1 MKLLPL
7 LLAALLLSGCA
18 GQALRPA
25 NLFKTE
31 IDFVAD
37 SHLAMV
43 ESLLQELLEKLY
55 RRNPVQL
62 QRATVP
68 VTLEQRHAQLFGQAG
83 RLQFA
88 ELEYREEISAILLG
102 LDPDWEGDRVF
113 AVMTGLTGM
122 LRRAYNYEREFFIL
136 SDLDHQRL
144 YNSARNIEILVW
156 RLNHRHDFDG
166 NPLLL
171 TNSGPDEEQNLSF
184 ERLFGKLIA
193 VQDLLAGITADRTDR
208 TITRLAQSV
217 ATAAFLP

>member
-1 MKLLPL
+1 MRGCL
-7 LLAALLLSGCA
+7 LLLVVMLSGCA
-18 GQALRPA
+18 DQALRPA

-37 SHLAMV
+37 SHLQTC
-43 ESLLQELLEKLY
+43 ETLLQELLEKLY

-62 QRATVP
+62 HRGSAQATI
-68 VTLEQRHAQLFGQAG
+68 TSRHQQLFAEPG
-83 RLQFA
+83 RLRFD
-88 ELEYREEISAILLG
+88 ELGRREEIEAILLG
-102 LDPDWEGDRVF
+102 LDPDWQGDRVF

-136 SDLDHQRL
+136 SELDQQRL

-156 RLNHRHDFDG
+156 RLNHRRNARG
-166 NPLLL
+166 ERLLL
-171 TNSGPDEEQNLSF
+171 TNSLPEEAENLSF

-193 VQDLLAGITADRTDR
+193 IQDLLAQITAKRTDR
-208 TITRLAQSV
+208 RITKLAQSV